1 MIAFQRYPREIANH
15 NLDINPTPSFD
26 ALNIEPNPSPART
39 ARALADA
46 GLSIEE
52 AADAVDYAQSW
63 IRMRSQRTKDDASAH
78 SLLQHFQAARAI
90 PRDTPVAPHIP
101 YAWSDASQR
110 WRPVRTEA
118 RMEVD
123 SSLPSGDP
131 AHPTA
136 QGAAG
141 GTSAESTNEAPTA
154 ENTSGDVKMTSS
166 AP

>member
-1 MIAFQRYPREIANH
+1 MTHPLILFSSISRPRGQ
-15 NLDINPTPSFD
+15 LP
-26 ALNIEPNPSPART
+26 
-39 ARALADA
+39 
-46 GLSIEE
+46 
-52 AADAVDYAQSW
+52 
-63 IRMRSQRTKDDASAH
+63 
-78 SLLQHFQAARAI
+78 
-90 PRDTPVAPHIP
+90 IP
-101 YAWSDASQR
+101 YAWSDASQC